1 MRLKGDD
8 RQFMLI
14 LGLNMFH
21 ADASAAIVLDGEVKF
36 AIAEERLNRRKHFGG
51 FPALAVK
58 ACLDAVGA
66 KISDIDH
73 VAVGQDSDAN
83 LAKKVQY
90 ALANPAKIPNFI
102 RLRQRK
108 EAMRDVR
115 SLLAQALDVDSSQLR
130 FQEHHLEHHIAH
142 IASAYY
148 CSPWEKAAGFS
159 YDGSGDFVSTM
170 MARCEGNEIEVIDR
184 VFLPHSLGS
193 VYTMICEFIGY
204 TQYGDEGKVMGLA
217 PYGKPTY
224 TDEIRKIVSP
234 KNGGFQL
241 DLGYFKPLGSNQ
253 GMQVLP
259 DGTVQLARHFSERM
273 EKLFGEPRRQHAE
286 ITQRDMDLAFALQH
300 RFEEVF
306 FHLLN
311 DLHRSVPVEDLAMAG
326 GCALNSVANGK
337 IFDETPFRRTYI
349 QPAAGDEGLA
359 IGAAL
364 HTYHSVLKQPRRHEL
379 KNSYL
384 GPEFSEVRIQSALRN
399 AGLEG
404 KKLERLAFLEAVA
417 DQIAAGNVVG
427 WFQGRMEWG
436 PRALGNRSIVAH
448 PGLPNM
454 KDILNARIKHRE
466 WFRPFAPSILADY
479 QHEYFEHDHPSPF
492 MLHVYKIYPEK
503 RKELCAVNHVD
514 DTGRLQT
521 VTREENPLY
530 YDLISAFHRKTGI
543 PVILNTSFNEN
554 EPIVCTP
561 EEAID
566 CFQRTRMDV
575 LAIGPYMVVKPEKDR
590 EEVVVSAQQE
600 RS

>member
-1 MRLKGDD
+1 
-8 RQFMLI
+8 MLI

-21 ADASAAIVLDGEVKF
+21 ADASAAIVVDGEVKF
-36 AIAEERLNRRKHFGG
+36 AVAEERLNRHKHFGG

-66 KISDIDH
+66 KISDVEH

-83 LAKKVQY
+83 LTKKVQY
-90 ALANPAKIPNFI
+90 ALANPSKILNFI

-108 EAMRDVR
+108 EAIRDVR
-115 SLLAQALDVDSSQLR
+115 SLLANALEIDAGQLH

-148 CSPWEKAAGFS
+148 CSPWEKASGFS

-170 MARCEGNEIEVIDR
+170 MARCEGNEIEVLDR

-193 VYTMICEFIGY
+193 VYTMVCEFIGY
-204 TQYGDEGKVMGLA
+204 SKYGDEGKVMGLA
-217 PYGKPTY
+217 PYGKDTY
-224 TDEIRKIVSP
+224 CEQISRIVAATE
-234 KNGGFQL
+234 NGFQL
-241 DLGYFKPLGSNQ
+241 DLDYFKPLGSNQ

-259 DGTVQLARHFSERM
+259 DGTVQLARHFSDRM
-273 EKLFGEPRRQHAE
+273 EKIFGQPRQARAE
-286 ITQRDMDLAFALQH
+286 ITQRDMDLAFAVQH
-300 RFEEVF
+300 RFEEIF

-311 DLHRSVPVEDLAMAG
+311 GLHRRVPVDDLAMAG

-337 IFDETPFRRTYI
+337 LFDRTPFRHTYI

-379 KNSYL
+379 KHSYL
-384 GPEFSEVRIQSALRN
+384 GPEFSESSINSALQR
-399 AGLEG
+399 AGLESR
-404 KKLERLAFLEAVA
+404 KLERAALLEAVA
-417 DQIAAGNVVG
+417 EQIAAGNVVG
-427 WFQGRMEWG
+427 WFQGRTEWG

-448 PGLPNM
+448 PGLPDM
-454 KDILNARIKHRE
+454 KEVLNARIKHRE
-466 WFRPFAPSILADY
+466 WFRPFAPSIMAEH

-492 MLHVYKIYPEK
+492 MLHVYKIRPEK
-503 RKELCAVNHVD
+503 RQTLCAVNHID

-521 VTREENPLY
+521 VTREENAMY
-530 YDLISAFHRKTGI
+530 YDLISAFYRKTGI
-543 PVILNTSFNEN
+543 PVVLNTSFNEN

-566 CFQRTRMDV
+566 CFKRTRMDV
-575 LAIGPYMVVKPEKDR
+575 LAIGPFLVVKSGVKDPELASS
-590 EEVVVSAQQE
+590 SAEKQG
-600 RS
+600 

>member
-1 MRLKGDD
+1 
-8 RQFMLI
+8 MLI

-21 ADASAAIVLDGEVKF
+21 ADASAAIMLDGEVKF

-66 KISDIDH
+66 KISDVEH

-90 ALANPAKIPNFI
+90 ALTNPAKILNFI

-115 SLLAQALDVDSSQLR
+115 SLLAKALDVDSTQLR

-170 MARCEGNEIEVIDR
+170 TARCEGSEIEVLDR

-217 PYGKPTY
+217 PYGKERY
-224 TDEIRKIVSP
+224 CDEINKIVAP
-234 KNGGFQL
+234 TNGGFQL
-241 DLGYFKPLGSNQ
+241 DLSYFKPLGSNQ

-259 DGTVQLARHFSERM
+259 DGTVRLARHFSDRT
-273 EKLFGEPRRQHAE
+273 EKLFGEPRRPHAE

-300 RFEEVF
+300 RFEEIC

-311 DLHRSVPVEDLAMAG
+311 GLHRRVPMDELAMAG

-337 IFDETPFRRTYI
+337 MFERTPFRRTYV

-379 KNSYL
+379 KHSYL
-384 GPEFSEVRIQSALRN
+384 GPEFSESRIQSGLQS
-399 AGLEG
+399 AGLHAR
-404 KKLERLAFLEAVA
+404 KLECAPLLDAVA
-417 DQIAAGNVVG
+417 AQIAAGNVVG

-454 KDILNARIKHRE
+454 KDVLNARIKHRE

-492 MLHVYKIYPEK
+492 MLHVYKIRPEK

-561 EEAID
+561 DEAID
-566 CFQRTRMDV
+566 CFRRTRMDV
-575 LAIGPYMVVKPEKDR
+575 LAIGPFMVTKG
-590 EEVVVSAQQE
+590 
-600 RS
+600 